1 MKDPTETLLHE
12 DSRFEPPRERAIRTL
27 VPDYEA
33 HHRRSL
39 AC

>member
-1 MKDPTETLLHE
+1 MKDPTETLLHA
-12 DSRFEPPRERAIRTL
+12 DSRFELPSERAIRTL

-33 HHRRSL
+33 HHQRSP